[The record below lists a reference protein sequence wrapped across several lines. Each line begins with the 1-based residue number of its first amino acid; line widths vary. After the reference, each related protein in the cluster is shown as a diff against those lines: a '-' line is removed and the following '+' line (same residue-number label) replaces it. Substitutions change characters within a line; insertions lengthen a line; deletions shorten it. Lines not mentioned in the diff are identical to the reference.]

1 MGADEQKR
9 IGNHYLKK
17 AEELIFHPV
26 KSGTPAQRQ
35 SYLLLLL
42 LYLVGILH
50 WANFYNYGR
59 TRSFAPGDW
68 PQEYYYE
75 TVLHEMVTSFKIPYY
90 ISYPYHDTIRFLA
103 VPEINLSPQI
113 LLLRSLPISQ
123 FVMINI
129 LFLYTLGYLGC
140 LRIKK
145 KYSLSLF
152 SFAIFYFLFNFNG
165 HITSHLSVGHPWGG
179 YFLLPFFL
187 LYLLELAENKP
198 SPFPVIKL
206 SLVLFAIL
214 LQGSFHLFNRC
225 LLFLVV
231 TLLFNWQLLNPVLG
245 TLVLTAFLSL
255 FRLLPGMFSLYK
267 IQPVY
272 ITGYRSLRDVWDAL
286 TLLKMP
292 QNEYIGGILQGY
304 QSWWEYDMY
313 IGVIGLAIILYCGI
327 YWRFQK
333 GFESTT
339 QKFRFLD
346 NPCLTF
352 FILSL
357 SYFYFLILELHLPFL
372 RVERVPSRFILLP
385 VLFLLFISV
394 VRIQERIAWF
404 TQNRTTTVLSLAGLM
419 QLGFALATHS
429 FYWRIMSIEMKI
441 QPNIDFLLHSNVHII
456 ELPPIFYNTCVNVT
470 FLISCFTF
478 VALCGYI
485 VWSFYRR
492 RRTIPLEQEN

>member
-1 MGADEQKR
+1 MEKTMSADDKKR
-9 IGNHYLKK
+9 IWNNFLEK
-17 AEELIFHPV
+17 AGDLVFYPV
-26 KSGTPAQRQ
+26 KAGTPAQRQ
-35 SYLLLLL
+35 SYLLLFL
-42 LYLVGILH
+42 LYLIGILH
-50 WANFYNYGR
+50 WANFYDYGR
-59 TRSFAPGDW
+59 PRPFAAGDW

-75 TVLHEMVTSFKIPYY
+75 TVLREMVTSFKIPYY
-90 ISYPYHDTIRFLA
+90 ISYPYHYTIRFLA

-113 LLLRSLPISQ
+113 LLLRFLPISQ

-129 LFLYTLGYLGC
+129 LLLYTLGYLGC

-165 HITSHLSVGHPWGG
+165 HITTHLSVGHPWGG

-187 LYLLELAENKP
+187 LYLLELAENKNL
-198 SPFPVIKL
+198 PFPAIKL

-245 TLVLTAFLSL
+245 TLLLTTFLSL

-267 IQPVY
+267 IQSVY

-313 IGVIGLAIILYCGI
+313 VGVIGLAILLYFGI
-327 YWRFQK
+327 YLRFK
-333 GFESTT
+333 NNSESTT
-339 QKFRFLD
+339 QKFHFLD

-357 SYFYFLILELHLPFL
+357 SYFYFLILELHIPFL

-385 VLFLLFISV
+385 VLFFLFISV
-394 VRIQERIAWF
+394 VRIQEKIAWF

-429 FYWRIMSIEMKI
+429 FYWRVTSIETNI
-441 QPNIDFLLHSNVHII
+441 RPNIDFLLHSNVHIV
-456 ELPPIFYNTCVNVT
+456 ELPSIFYNTCFNVT

-478 VALCGYI
+478 LGLCGYI
-485 VWSFYRR
+485 AFFRSAA
-492 RRTIPLEQEN
+492 PKE